1 MSANRIIINGKFLS
15 VPMTGVHRVAQEL
28 ANAIADLSAEGA
40 ASGAEVWLPHDGA
53 ERAKAIRLPSRVI
66 GPLRGIPWEQFTLPV
81 AARGK
86 MLLNLCNIAPVA
98 ATNAVTMIHDAQVY
112 ITPESYSAGFAAWYR
127 TIQPLI
133 ARRHRHILTVSDYS
147 KRQLVNAGVAAS
159 DKISVIHNGVDHI
172 VAAPAEREIID
183 RLGLRKRGY
192 AVALAS
198 AQPHKNI
205 RLLLRAFSDPSM
217 KDLRLVLIG
226 GGDASILDGFAPF
239 LRGNVVFAGRISDG
253 ALRALYESALCVAF
267 PSTTEGFG
275 LPPLEAMRVGCPAV
289 VSPCGAL
296 PEVCGNAAIYADS
309 KAPRAWILALSELSR
324 HEDVWLNRARQGQAH
339 ASKFT
344 WRRAAERLLAV
355 LEQVCAADG
364 STERRLEHAAA

>member
-1 MSANRIIINGKFLS
+1 MSVDQIIINGKFLS

-28 ANAIADLSAEGA
+28 ANAIADLSADGA
-40 ASGAEVWLPHDGA
+40 ATHAEVWMPHDGA
-53 ERAKAIRLPSRVI
+53 ERAKAIRLGSRVI
-66 GPLRGIPWEQFTLPV
+66 GPLRGIAWEQLTLPV

-127 TIQPLI
+127 TVQPLI

-147 KRQLVNAGVAAS
+147 KRQLADAGVAPPER
-159 DKISVIHNGVDHI
+159 ISVIHNGVDHI
-172 VAAPAEREIID
+172 VAVPPEPEIIG

-192 AVALAS
+192 VIALAS

-217 KDLRLVLIG
+217 KDLKLVLIG
-226 GGDASILDGFAPF
+226 GGNASVLDAFAPM
-239 LRGNVVFAGRISDG
+239 LRGNILFAGRVTDG

-296 PEVCGNAAIYADS
+296 PEVCGDAAIYADS
-309 KAPRAWILALSELSR
+309 NSPQAWIHALSELSR
-324 HEDVWLNRARQGQAH
+324 HEDAWLHRAREGQAH
-339 ASKFT
+339 ASNFT

-355 LEQVCAADG
+355 LEQVFATDD